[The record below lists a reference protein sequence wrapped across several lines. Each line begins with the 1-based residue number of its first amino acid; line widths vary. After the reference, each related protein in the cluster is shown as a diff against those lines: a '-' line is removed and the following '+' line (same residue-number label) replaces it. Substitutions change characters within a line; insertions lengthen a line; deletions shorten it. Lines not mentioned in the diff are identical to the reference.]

1 MCVLQTPRALGA
13 AVRATGDC
21 RVWRRHR
28 AGELLP
34 SLGPGGHRGVPR
46 GPGQAWSSLGLRL
59 SASRLCGRPRDCH
72 SHVSSQ
78 QQFNLCT
85 PRGPCAVL
93 GRVRTHRAAAGDP
106 RRALG
111 PGRASGDPEPPS
123 GRHALSRARVTASAV
138 LRGAVILS
146 AGKGV

>member
-21 RVWRRHR
+21 CVWRRHR

-78 QQFNLCT
+78 QQFI
-85 PRGPCAVL
+85 RVL
-93 GRVRTHRAAAGDP
+93 PGDRVRCSGGSGHTGLRRAIRDAPSALGARAAT
-106 RRALG
+106 L
-111 PGRASGDPEPPS
+111 SPPPAAT
-123 GRHALSRARVTASAV
+123 RC
-138 LRGAVILS
+138 RGLA
-146 AGKGV
+146 